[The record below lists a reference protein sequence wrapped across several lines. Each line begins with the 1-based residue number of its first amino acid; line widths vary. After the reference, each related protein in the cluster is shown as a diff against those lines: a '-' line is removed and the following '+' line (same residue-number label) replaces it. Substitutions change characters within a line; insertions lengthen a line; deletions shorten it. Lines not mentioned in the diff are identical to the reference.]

1 MSGPGTRTGGGDSMW
16 GQHPEY
22 ARDKMIESY
31 DIEAREREAKEKKS
45 RDLQKGVPDTSQK
58 VPDFAPGQGK
68 DPPNGE
74 DME

>member
-1 MSGPGTRTGGGDSMW
+1 MPGLGIKTGRGDSMW

-45 RDLQKGVPDTSQK
+45 RDPVEGVPDTSQK
-58 VPDFAPGQGK
+58 VPDFVPGCPVGRSK
-68 DPPNGE
+68 GE
-74 DME
+74 D

>member
-1 MSGPGTRTGGGDSMW
+1 MW

-45 RDLQKGVPDTSQK
+45 RDAAEGVPGMPQNI
-58 VPDFAPGQGK
+58 PDFSPGCPK
-68 DPPNGE
+68 RRPPE
-74 DME
+74 K

>member
-1 MSGPGTRTGGGDSMW
+1 MW

-45 RDLQKGVPDTSQK
+45 RDAAEGVPDTSQK
-58 VPDFAPGQGK
+58 VPDFVPGCPVGRSK
-68 DPPNGE
+68 GE
-74 DME
+74 D

>member
-1 MSGPGTRTGGGDSMW
+1 MW

-45 RDLQKGVPDTSQK
+45 RESIEGVPDTPQK